1 MGRSAGLRVGFAHRP
16 RGPHPEVRDV
26 IQHIEAGA
34 GDEAATVWRQHLT
47 FYVAEMLDGLKQ

>member
-1 MGRSAGLRVGFAHRP
+1 
-16 RGPHPEVRDV
+16 V

-47 FYVAEMLDGLKQ
+47 FYVAEMLDGPQTVDRASV